1 MATQSLMDLLPA
13 VQPAGNHGSMG
24 MSRDDQERYLLSL
37 LTFGLERVAA
47 EPERLAN
54 ESLAVKKETESHAVD
69 NYSAF
74 LQSAVCVRKVREELE
89 HSGRLLHELAAEVPN
104 LERACAHV
112 QDSAGEVEK
121 LRKDTHTMAKQHNQ
135 LLQLLE
141 VPQLMDTAV
150 RNDYYDE
157 ALELAA
163 FAKKASDRHPGNNL
177 LVGVKAAVQSSLDQM
192 QAHLLLKLQS
202 NIQLPVCLSVIA
214 VLRRLGRHSD
224 AHLRYTFLECRD
236 RWLSAAFDEAA
247 RVGSGAAYPYLCK
260 VTDLARTHMF
270 EIITQYRAIFLDWTS
285 NADEEDNA
293 AGGGADAGL
302 LYAWANAR
310 VTHFSGVL
318 ERELPRVADG
328 SQIAS
333 LLEKV
338 MYCGAYLGREG
349 LDLRGAVT
357 GLFETRLL
365 ALCSHALAVARDAL
379 DHLLVPHRLVPMPAA
394 VKSRYEEASAGVMS
408 PPAVLLDHP
417 PLAVLSNKLM
427 DLFNELRECAIV
439 SVRTRVADK
448 VGAMLAWSAGRV
460 VSALVDMEA
469 GLSKEE
475 RKHFIAMIRAMKQQF
490 FPFISECLKA
500 VFDHAESGL
509 DLVAIGRSL
518 QEVIEVEEEAERKVR
533 EEAERVRA
541 VAEAKRQ
548 AEAAAREAAKKAEDD
563 ARQKVEGE
571 IARKKAEAEAEAA
584 VAEEKRREAA
594 ATQEEAPSEP
604 SHDAPD
610 TSGAEAEQ

>member
-1 MATQSLMDLLPA
+1 MSPLAVLLDQPPLAVLSNKLMP
-13 VQPAGNHGSMG
+13 
-24 MSRDDQERYLLSL
+24 L
-37 LTFGLERVAA
+37 LT
-47 EPERLAN
+47 
-54 ESLAVKKETESHAVD
+54 
-69 NYSAF
+69 
-74 LQSAVCVRKVREELE
+74 Q
-89 HSGRLLHELAAEVPN
+89 N
-104 LERACAHV
+104 L
-112 QDSAGEVEK
+112 
-121 LRKDTHTMAKQHNQ
+121 
-135 LLQLLE
+135 
-141 VPQLMDTAV
+141 P
-150 RNDYYDE
+150 
-157 ALELAA
+157 
-163 FAKKASDRHPGNNL
+163 
-177 LVGVKAAVQSSLDQM
+177 
-192 QAHLLLKLQS
+192 
-202 NIQLPVCLSVIA
+202 
-214 VLRRLGRHSD
+214 
-224 AHLRYTFLECRD
+224 
-236 RWLSAAFDEAA
+236 
-247 RVGSGAAYPYLCK
+247 
-260 VTDLARTHMF
+260 
-270 EIITQYRAIFLDWTS
+270 
-285 NADEEDNA
+285 
-293 AGGGADAGL
+293 
-302 LYAWANAR
+302 
-310 VTHFSGVL
+310 
-318 ERELPRVADG
+318 
-328 SQIAS
+328 
-333 LLEKV
+333 
-338 MYCGAYLGREG
+338 
-349 LDLRGAVT
+349 
-357 GLFETRLL
+357 
-365 ALCSHALAVARDAL
+365 
-379 DHLLVPHRLVPMPAA
+379 PHQ
-394 VKSRYEEASAGVMS
+394 EASAGVMS

-563 ARQKVEGE
+563 ARQAEAAAREAAKKAEDDARQKVEGE